1 MKSLVIL
8 FVALVLSVPGITQSD
23 VLLVKKGEKGLFLE
37 HKVLAKEG
45 LYAIGRLYSVNPRH
59 IAAVNK
65 IDMNKGLEIDQVL
78 IIPLNDTNFSQK
90 STSGTPVYYHVT
102 SGDGLIKVSVDHNN
116 VPMKSIR
123 EWNGLA
129 NDNIQEGSNL
139 IVGFLQ
145 SKEMVAY
152 LANIRARNAELAKQ
166 AALEKQEA
174 EKLEANKEV
183 VAVKAEEK
191 KELPVAE
198 KQEVKTDPVA
208 VNQKETIAEKKNTDT
223 PVQKETVV
231 EKKKEDIPVQKEI
244 VAEKKKED
252 TPKVVAAVVR
262 EEVRT
267 AASENGYFKASFDQQ
282 IKIRPIARNSTVTS
296 GIFRTA
302 SGIKDAK
309 YYLLMDG
316 VSPGT
321 IIKVTNPDNNKAVY
335 AKVLGEMGGIRQNQ
349 GLDIRISNAAA
360 SALQIADEEKFV
372 VRVNY

>member
-1 MKSLVIL
+1 MKSLVIV
-8 FVALVLSVPGITQSD
+8 FVALVMSIAGFAQSD
-23 VLLVKKGEKGLFLE
+23 VLIVKKGEKGLFLE
-37 HKVLAKEG
+37 HTVLAKES
-45 LYAIGRLYSVNPRH
+45 LYAIGRLYSVNPKH
-59 IAAVNK
+59 IAAFNK
-65 IDMNKGLEIDQVL
+65 MDMNKGLEIDQIL
-78 IIPLNDTNFSQK
+78 MIPLSDTNFSQK

-139 IVGFLQ
+139 IIGFLQ

-174 EKLEANKEV
+174 EKLEANKEI
-183 VAVKAEEK
+183 
-191 KELPVAE
+191 VAE
-198 KQEVKTDPVA
+198 KQDIRTEPAPIDV
-208 VNQKETIAEKKNTDT
+208 KETVVDKKKVDT
-223 PVQKETVV
+223 PVQKETVA
-231 EKKKEDIPVQKEI
+231 EKKKEDMPVQKEI
-244 VAEKKKED
+244 VVEKKKED
-252 TPKVVAAVVR
+252 TPKVVPAVVR
-262 EEVRT
+262 EEVRSAT
-267 AASENGYFKASFDQQ
+267 SENGYFKASFDQQ

-302 SGIKDAK
+302 SGIQDAK

>member
-1 MKSLVIL
+1 MSI
-8 FVALVLSVPGITQSD
+8 AGIAQSD
-23 VLLVKKGEKGLFLE
+23 VLIVKKGEKGLFLE
-37 HKVLAKEG
+37 HKVLAKES
-45 LYAIGRLYSVNPRH
+45 LYAIGRLYSVNPKH
-59 IAAVNK
+59 IAAFNK
-65 IDMNKGLEIDQVL
+65 MDMNKGLEIDQIL
-78 IIPLNDTNFSQK
+78 MIPLSDTNFSQK

-139 IVGFLQ
+139 IIGFLQ

-152 LANIRARNAELAKQ
+152 LANIRARNAELANQ

-183 VAVKAEEK
+183 VAVKEEEK
-191 KELPVAE
+191 KDQPVTEKPEIKTEPVA
-198 KQEVKTDPVA
+198 
-208 VNQKETIAEKKNTDT
+208 TI
-223 PVQKETVV
+223 QKETVA
-231 EKKKEDIPVQKEI
+231 EKKSVEPPKEAIAGKKNVDTPVLKEA

-252 TPKVVAAVVR
+252 TPKVIPAVVR
-262 EEVRT
+262 EEVET
-267 AASENGYFKASFDQQ
+267 VITGNGYFKTFFDQQ

-296 GIFRTA
+296 GIFKTT
-302 SGIKDAK
+302 SGLQDAK

>member
-8 FVALVLSVPGITQSD
+8 FVALVLSIAGIAQSD
-23 VLLVKKGEKGLFLE
+23 VLIVKKGEKGLFLE

-45 LYAIGRLYSVNPRH
+45 LYAIGRLYSLNPRH

-78 IIPLNDTNFSQK
+78 MIPLNDTNFSQK

-129 NDNIQEGSNL
+129 NDNTQEGSNL

-174 EKLEANKEV
+174 EKLEANKEI
-183 VAVKAEEK
+183 VAVKADEK
-191 KELPVAE
+191 KELVANKE
-198 KQEVKTDPVA
+198 EIRTVPAPPDLNETVA
-208 VNQKETIAEKKNTDT
+208 DKKNAVT
-223 PVQKETVV
+223 PVLKETVA

-252 TPKVVAAVVR
+252 TPKVAPAVVR

-267 AASENGYFKASFDQQ
+267 AASENGYFKTSFDQQ

-302 SGIKDAK
+302 SGTQDAK